1 MISHVFLQ
9 IGAMIAGWMTEKF
22 SRKFTLIFTS
32 IPFMIGWCQIYY
44 GGTVNNLYLGRVLT
58 GIGSGIVTVVCPLYI
73 AETATKE
80 KRGFLGSGVQLSIT
94 IGILLVYVL
103 GYYCDYKRLAAIGIV
118 IPAVAAVMTLKIPET
133 PRFHLLHNKKQEAIN
148 ALQYLR
154 GTHADVEDEIRD
166 IQESMD
172 SEEKV
177 SWTELFKK
185 REMFQPLKIA
195 MGLMFFQQFSGI
207 NVVMFYTVSIFESA
221 GFKENGSFATMI
233 IGAVQVNA
241 DLLLHRTYYPV
252 NTVADPGFY
261 VQCS

>member
-1 MISHVFLQ
+1 
-9 IGAMIAGWMTEKF
+9 
-22 SRKFTLIFTS
+22 
-32 IPFMIGWCQIYY
+32 MIGWSQIYY
-44 GGTVNNLYLGRVLT
+44 GGTVNNLYLGRVFT
-58 GIGSGIVTVVCPLYI
+58 GIASGIVTVVCPLYI

-94 IGILLVYVL
+94 VGILLVYVL
-103 GYYCDYKRLAAIGIV
+103 GYYCDYKRLAAIGII
-118 IPAVAAVMTLKIPET
+118 IPAIAAVMTLRIPET
-133 PRFHLLHNKKQEAIN
+133 PRFHLLRNKKQEAVN

-154 GTHADVEDEIRD
+154 GAHADVEDEIRD

-185 REMFQPLKIA
+185 PEMFKPLKIA

-221 GFKENGSFATMI
+221 GFKENGSFVTMI
-233 IGAVQVNA
+233 IGAVQVIA
-241 DLLLHRTYYPV
+241 SFLLSSVPFSQNVCVILLCEINVLKFKPCFAGICHIHCMPL
-252 NTVADPGFY
+252 DG
-261 VQCS
+261 QSW